1 MPDGRPANKRDGADA
16 KDARLIAEPLCRA
29 ISAPVGAESRRSEPR
44 FIGGIVRHYR
54 IANILLVIPFVA
66 CFAVAQVPRQRGGG
80 PSGVPAEFQFLYQG
94 SIPSG
99 QLKAV
104 SL

>member
-1 MPDGRPANKRDGADA
+1 M
-16 KDARLIAEPLCRA
+16 
-29 ISAPVGAESRRSEPR
+29 
-44 FIGGIVRHYR
+44 RHYR